1 MKNLIYINGWVFQH
15 YLSFRTKDYQK
26 LNKYLLV
33 GCSQCIVS
41 VPIGIAKFMSIFL
54 FIVK

>member
-1 MKNLIYINGWVFQH
+1 MKIFIYINGWVFQH

-26 LNKYLLV
+26 LNKYLPV
-33 GCSQCIVS
+33 GYSQCIVS
-41 VPIGIAKFMSIFL
+41 VPIGIAKFMNNFL